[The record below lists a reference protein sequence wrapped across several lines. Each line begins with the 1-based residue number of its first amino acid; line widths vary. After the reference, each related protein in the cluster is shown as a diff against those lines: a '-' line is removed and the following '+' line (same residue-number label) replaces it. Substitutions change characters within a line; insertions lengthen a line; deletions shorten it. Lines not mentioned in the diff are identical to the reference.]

1 MSGPTVQD
9 AMSLF
14 IMERFKSSMTSFLQ
28 EKKDEILPEE
38 MMRDFIEKSIKDLF
52 DAKREVTVTYTER
65 NGYNSGSKATIQMNP
80 NTAIVMEA
88 VLPIFR
94 KELIKYLAE
103 TEDKL
108 KEKVFTWLSGEAQG
122 ASERLMEIDFDRL
135 AKGSFNILIGNLFLA
150 QVANSKATITA
161 GITNPALFS
170 NMSTNDVNSLHSLS
184 AIDSSDP
191 KYLFTSMIKALANPK

>member
-9 AMSLF
+9 AVSLF

-52 DAKREVTVTYTER
+52 DAKNEVTVTYTER
-65 NGYNSGSKATIQMNP
+65 VNYGSGSRASIQMNP
-80 NTAIVMEA
+80 ITAIIMEA

-94 KELIKYLAE
+94 KELVKYLAE

-108 KEKVFTWLSGEAQG
+108 KLKVFSWLSGEAQG
-122 ASERLMEIDFDRL
+122 ASEKLMEIDFDRL

-150 QVANSKATITA
+150 QVANSRATLA
-161 GITNPALFS
+161 AQMQNPSLFN
-170 NMSTNDVNSLHSLS
+170 NMSTADMNRLHSLT
-184 AIDSSDP
+184 AVNTDDS
-191 KYLFTSMIKALANPK
+191 KNLFENMIKALESSS